1 MGGYE
6 GSCYEGS
13 WECYEG
19 LCYEGSWEG
28 QMNSYEG
35 SCYEGSWEGQ
45 MNSYEGSG
53 SREDQMKCYEGSNNS
68 GAFCSSKLLGSRENT
83 CSAAAE
89 KGCLEQKNNQY
100 DQICN

>member
-1 MGGYE
+1 MGGYK

-13 WECYEG
+13 WE
-19 LCYEGSWEG
+19 L
-28 QMNSYEG
+28 
-35 SCYEGSWEGQ
+35 CYEGSWEGQ

-53 SREDQMKCYEGSNNS
+53 SREGQMKCYERSNSYLSS

-89 KGCLEQKNNQY
+89 KGCLEQKNNQ
-100 DQICN
+100 